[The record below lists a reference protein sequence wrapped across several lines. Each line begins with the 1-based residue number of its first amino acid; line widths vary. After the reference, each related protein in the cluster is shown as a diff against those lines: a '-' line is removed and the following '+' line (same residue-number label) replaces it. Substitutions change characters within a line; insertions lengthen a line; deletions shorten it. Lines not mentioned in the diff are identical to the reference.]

1 MPAWSKGMRAV
12 HIVLCVILL
21 LFAALQYN
29 DPDWY
34 YWGLVYLLAAGWSA
48 LAALAPQRL
57 QSWPPARIGAPVSVL
72 LFLVGFA
79 SLAHELG
86 PGWIHNEEAREALGY
101 LICAIT
107 TALSVWDTRRRASSA
122 PQRGAS

>member
-1 MPAWSKGMRAV
+1 MRAV
-12 HIVLCVILL
+12 NIVLSVILL

-57 QSWPPARIGAPVSVL
+57 QSWPPARIGAPVSCCS
-72 LFLVGFA
+72 F
-79 SLAHELG
+79 S
-86 PGWIHNEEAREALGY
+86 
-101 LICAIT
+101 
-107 TALSVWDTRRRASSA
+107 
-122 PQRGAS
+122 